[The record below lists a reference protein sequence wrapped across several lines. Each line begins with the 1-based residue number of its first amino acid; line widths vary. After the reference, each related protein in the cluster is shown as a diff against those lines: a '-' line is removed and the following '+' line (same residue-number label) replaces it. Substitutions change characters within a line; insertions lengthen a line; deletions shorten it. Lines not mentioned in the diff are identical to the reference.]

1 MADIYAQAGEGFA
14 AAVAAGDS
22 WDRATEDCLAALG
35 AVPAGA
41 NLGFVYTTDSLAGD
55 FPSVL
60 ERLKEKT
67 GVPTWVGTT
76 GFGVA
81 ANATEIHDRPAVS
94 ILVGAFPEQGFHV
107 FDAITEDLDG
117 FRAGCG
123 PWLARS
129 LPLFGVVHGD
139 PRNPLLPDLIA
150 RLSEETSTFLVGGLS
165 ATRGVAVQVA
175 EDLTEGGLSG
185 VLFGTGLQ
193 IAAGLSQGCTPIGPT
208 RMITA
213 AERNVVMT
221 IDQRPAVEVLREDVE
236 RHAAPE
242 AGSLAG
248 NLMVA
253 FPVPG
258 SDTGD
263 YLVRNL
269 MGVDPQRGWL
279 AVGELVEP
287 GRAMTF
293 CRRDREAAETDLKR
307 MLSEIKGR
315 LTSPPRAGLYFSC
328 VARGQNLFGPGS
340 AEMQL
345 IRDELGDLPLTG
357 FYANGEISNN
367 RLYGYTGVLA
377 LFL

>member
-1 MADIYAQAGEGFA
+1 MADAHAHVGEGFA

-22 WDRATEDCLAALG
+22 WDRATEDCLTALG
-35 AVPAGA
+35 DVPAGA

-55 FPSVL
+55 FPSL
-60 ERLKEKT
+60 LRLLREKT
-67 GVPTWVGTT
+67 GVSTWVGTT

-94 ILVGAFPEQGFHV
+94 ILVGAFPDEGFHV
-107 FDAITEDLDG
+107 FDAVTEDLDA
-117 FRAGCG
+117 FRADGAA
-123 PWLARS
+123 WLARN

-165 ATRGVAVQVA
+165 ATRGEAVQIAKEV
-175 EDLTEGGLSG
+175 TEGGLSG

-193 IAAGLSQGCTPIGPT
+193 VAAGLSQGCTPIGPT
-208 RMITA
+208 RIITA

-221 IDQRPAVEVLREDVE
+221 IDQRPAIEVLQEDVG
-236 RHAAPE
+236 RCATPD
-242 AGSLAG
+242 AGDIAG

-269 MGVDPQRGWL
+269 MGIDPQRGWL

-315 LTSPPRAGLYFSC
+315 LTGPPRAGLYFSC

-340 AEMQL
+340 AEMQM
-345 IRDELGDLPLTG
+345 IRDELGDLPLAG